1 MCRGIVN
8 VHHRVHCCVFC
19 SQIHPSAHLLLL
31 RNCVSYVLSSCLPFP
46 YPIPEKPLRSHELY
60 LIDLRGKILLLFV
73 VRTSLPFPELHG
85 INVFLAVTVYLLGF
99 EVSLDFFALCVV
111 E

>member
-1 MCRGIVN
+1 
-8 VHHRVHCCVFC
+8 
-19 SQIHPSAHLLLL
+19 
-31 RNCVSYVLSSCLPFP
+31 VSYVLSSCLPFP

-85 INVFLAVTVYLLGF
+85 INVF
-99 EVSLDFFALCVV
+99 
-111 E
+111 